1 MPPIRRNKN
10 TAVERVAD
18 KLDMSLAALGEALG
32 VSRWTPGWWNSHGG
46 EIPEKHRDAVKK
58 LAKQR
63 KVRVT
68 LADFH
73 NA

>member
-18 KLDMSLAALGEALG
+18 KLGLSLAALGEALG

-46 EIPEKHRDAVKK
+46 EIPSKHRPAVLA
-58 LAKQR
+58 LAKKR
-63 KVRVT
+63 RVR
-68 LADFH
+68 LA
-73 NA
+73 ARELV